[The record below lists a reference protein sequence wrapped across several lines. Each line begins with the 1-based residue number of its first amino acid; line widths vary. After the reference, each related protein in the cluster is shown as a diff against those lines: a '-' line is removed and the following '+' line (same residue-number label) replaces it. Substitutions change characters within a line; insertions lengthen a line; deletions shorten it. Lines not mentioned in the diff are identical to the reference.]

1 MNRKLQV
8 LFATIACVVASP
20 SHAATVGDTRQ
31 QALQNVVDAAIAPV
45 KQQYGIPGIAV
56 GVTVDGRHYFYNY
69 GMASKDTR
77 HPVTR
82 HTLFEVGSFS
92 KTLTATLAC
101 YAEADGKLSLSDTAG
116 QHLPVLRGSS
126 LERVSLLNLGTHT
139 SGLPLFVP
147 DSIANDAQLTTFLRD
162 WKPAHPVGTYRIY
175 SNPGIGTLGL
185 IAAQSMNQ
193 PFDDAMQ
200 GMLLPALGMT
210 HTYID
215 VPPGV
220 MKDYAQGYNKN
231 DAPVRVNPGALA
243 SEAYGIKTDTTD
255 VVRFLDVNM
264 NVASVAA
271 TLQRAIAC
279 THTGYYAAGP
289 FVQDLMWE
297 QYPYPVALNTLLAG
311 NSPDVL
317 YKGIAAT
324 ELTPHLPPQSE
335 ALINKTGSTN
345 GFSTYAAFIPA
356 RKIGVVI
363 LANKSYPIDARVTAA
378 YRILTS
384 LAAEK

>member
-1 MNRKLQV
+1 
-8 LFATIACVVASP
+8 
-20 SHAATVGDTRQ
+20 
-31 QALQNVVDAAIAPV
+31 
-45 KQQYGIPGIAV
+45 
-56 GVTVDGRHYFYNY
+56 
-69 GMASKDTR
+69 
-77 HPVTR
+77 
-82 HTLFEVGSFS
+82 
-92 KTLTATLAC
+92 
-101 YAEADGKLSLSDTAG
+101 
-116 QHLPVLRGSS
+116 
-126 LERVSLLNLGTHT
+126 
-139 SGLPLFVP
+139 
-147 DSIANDAQLTTFLRD
+147 
-162 WKPAHPVGTYRIY
+162 
-175 SNPGIGTLGL
+175 
-185 IAAQSMNQ
+185 
-193 PFDDAMQ
+193 
-200 GMLLPALGMT
+200 
-210 HTYID
+210 
-215 VPPGV
+215 
-220 MKDYAQGYNKN
+220 
-231 DAPVRVNPGALA
+231 
-243 SEAYGIKTDTTD
+243 
-255 VVRFLDVNM
+255 M